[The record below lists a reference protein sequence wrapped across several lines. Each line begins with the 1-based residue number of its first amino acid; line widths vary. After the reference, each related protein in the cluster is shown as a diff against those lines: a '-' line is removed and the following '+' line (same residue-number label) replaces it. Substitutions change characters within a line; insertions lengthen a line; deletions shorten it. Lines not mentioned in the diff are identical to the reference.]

1 MTYGQPLG
9 CKGVLVVAAVIG
21 GSLVLT
27 GGLLWAG
34 YLALSYE
41 PSVGRRLSTETVC
54 EPRTS
59 PGYHGYILRCVTPSG
74 RVTETRDVEWERQ
87 VGTRDGTSRK

>member
-1 MTYGQPLG
+1 MAYGKPLG
-9 CKGVLVVAAVIG
+9 RKGALVVAAVIG
-21 GSLVLT
+21 GSAAMV

-41 PSVGRRLSTETVC
+41 PSAGQRWGTETVC

-59 PGYHGYILRCVTPSG
+59 PGYHGYIMRCVTPSG

-87 VGTRDGTSRK
+87 TGVRGGASRN